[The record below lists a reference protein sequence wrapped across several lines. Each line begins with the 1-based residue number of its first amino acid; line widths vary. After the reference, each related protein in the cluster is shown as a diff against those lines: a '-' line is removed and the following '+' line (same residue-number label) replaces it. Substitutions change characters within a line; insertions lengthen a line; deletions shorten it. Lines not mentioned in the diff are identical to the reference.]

1 MFDLFWCTSSND
13 LTYFVKC
20 RRSRPHFL
28 RPPSKREI
36 GKIRRLFFFIMNPK
50 FRVMHVVKRKHIQKD
65 KIQLTVK
72 KIRGKWIELGKQEN
86 PEIAHRS
93 QFFSIFFL
101 YVSLSLPNFNFSS
114 YISPIQ
120 LSKKLGWN
128 NRYKDLKY
136 ANSLKAAQPSLYFR
150 LPSWAIDGWLEK
162 NYLRSPN
169 QIFPQSLFKVR
180 PCCYDWTDD

>member
-1 MFDLFWCTSSND
+1 M
-13 LTYFVKC
+13 
-20 RRSRPHFL
+20 
-28 RPPSKREI
+28 
-36 GKIRRLFFFIMNPK
+36 
-50 FRVMHVVKRKHIQKD
+50 
-65 KIQLTVK
+65 
-72 KIRGKWIELGKQEN
+72 ELGKQEN

-150 LPSWAIDGWLEK
+150 LPS
-162 NYLRSPN
+162 
-169 QIFPQSLFKVR
+169 
-180 PCCYDWTDD
+180 